1 MAPSNLAVLTSSHR
15 IVAAKKR
22 ARREQIKEIVFDDA
36 ARSEFLTG
44 FHKRK
49 LAKKEAARKKAQERE
64 KQERLDARREKRQ
77 LLAARA
83 AQNAAETEEAY
94 RAHVGEPRGLSTP
107 GSRSH
112 TRLSPSAD
120 GEDESGAE
128 WAARASSSRSA
139 PRGEEGGA
147 EREEEYGHD
156 EHVATVTVVEDFDP
170 DVLIHGPLRTQ
181 LHAASS
187 RDGSP
192 SPSPAGHDDTP
203 AAPSTNSGGN
213 PGSRPKS
220 RSDPDVNRSKMKS
233 RASAKAKSVKY
244 QTNAARKA
252 ERTKQRRRKTEK
264 AERAGGRAA
273 RKTAPGRRKR

>member
-94 RAHVGEPRGLSTP
+94 RAHV
-107 GSRSH
+107 
-112 TRLSPSAD
+112 D

-192 SPSPAGHDDTP
+192 SPSPAGRYDTS

-220 RSDPDVNRSKMKS
+220 RPDPDVNRSKMKS